1 MPVQIL
7 EAKNTEKGANKA
19 ELSWQ
24 IKRAEV
30 SSAVNKL
37 ANDLKGATSTDGM
50 KVLFDEEKKKVLKED
65 KHAVV
70 SLDGVKA
77 DDVALNFD
85 GAVANFSKYLNLVSK
100 AVIHRHPELGSVLK
114 DAASMAHE
122 YADNINAVRIRQ
134 DHASQFINSLKA
146 ARLELKRAG

>member
-100 AVIHRHPELGSVLK
+100 AVIHRHPELGSVLRTLHPWHTN
-114 DAASMAHE
+114 MQITLTLW
-122 YADNINAVRIRQ
+122 NRQ
-134 DHASQFINSLKA
+134 DHASQFINSLKDSQT
-146 ARLELKRAG
+146 